1 MVSVKRTYT
10 RLVDSYNHS
19 GMMIGAL
26 AERHANFLL
35 FLFGVLL
42 VSLGSNELAHAQA
55 DSGDYTEACGR
66 LLALIEGPFGAL
78 ITVGAGVGAIIASAV
93 GGFKMAWTLVVV
105 AIGAFILR
113 AYITLF
119 FAPCF
124 ASATGGPKA
133 VN

>member
-1 MVSVKRTYT
+1 MVSVQRTYK
-10 RLVDSYNHS
+10 RLVDSYNNS
-19 GMMIGAL
+19 GRMIAAL

-35 FLFGVLL
+35 FLFGMTL
-42 VSLGSNELAHAQA
+42 VSLGSGELAQAQA
-55 DSGDYTEACGR
+55 NAAEYTEACGR

-105 AIGAFILR
+105 AVGAFILR

-124 ASATGGPKA
+124 AGNVGGPGLG
-133 VN
+133 N